1 MIDRE
6 GTLLKEPVGP
16 ATGRTCGAVASFQS
30 HREAVKRAVQRLL
43 PNALTV
49 LRLLLAPVIAWLLLQ
64 RHDALA
70 LSLFLFAA
78 VSDLVDG
85 MLARRWQQ
93 RSRFGAVVDPLADK
107 VTGVLVVA
115 VLTLQASLPL
125 GFAVAVAVRDLVI
138 VGGALAYRVAFG
150 RVEMAPSAIS
160 KLNTAL
166 LFVLLLGILCTR
178 AGLAPAGAW
187 LQILQWATLATLVA
201 SGLHYVVVWGLR
213 AARAR
218 AARGGV

>member
-1 MIDRE
+1 VASIE
-6 GTLLKEPVGP
+6 SHSEPVN
-16 ATGRTCGAVASFQS
+16 
-30 HREAVKRAVQRLL
+30 RAVQRLL
-43 PNALTV
+43 PNTLTV

-64 RHDALA
+64 RQDLLA
-70 LSLFLFAA
+70 LSLFVFAA

-85 MLARRWQQ
+85 MLARRWHQ

-115 VLTLQASLPL
+115 VFTLQGSLSL
-125 GFAVAVAVRDLVI
+125 GFAAAVVVRDLVI
-138 VGGALAYRVAFG
+138 VGGALAYRAVFG

-166 LFVLLLGILCTR
+166 LFVLLLGILSTR

-187 LQILQWATLATLVA
+187 LQALQWATLATIVA
-201 SGLHYVVVWGLR
+201 SGLHYVVVWGRR

-218 AARGGV
+218 AGRGGV